1 VALWATK
8 GKRSWLS
15 TLARKLFILFCVKKW
30 LLLPL
35 LLSAVPAAAQLV
47 DTFADGNFTQNP
59 IWTGDVVSF
68 QVNAAQQLQTNGP
81 AVTGTA
87 LQLVTPCAATTGTTW
102 EFWANLKLATSGG
115 NYADVWLMA
124 DQPDLKAS
132 STKGY
137 FVRLGGTTDEV
148 SLFRKDATG
157 SPVYVING
165 ADGTLKSTNNNL
177 VRVRVTRTVQN
188 QWKLEHDLT
197 GGVAYVSEGTAPDAT
212 HQRSAYCG
220 VYVTYSSANSKAF
233 YFDDFRVTDA
243 AAPLLVKAT
252 VPAAQQL
259 DLTFNETV
267 ALGQSASS
275 YRLSSGLA
283 ATTAQRDATDPSL
296 VHLTFAT
303 DLPFG
308 AITVEARDVAD
319 QFGNVAAGSLM
330 ATVQNNGFPV
340 LPKLN
345 QLLITEIMAD
355 ETPVVGLPA
364 SEFVE
369 IHNPSATALLDLA
382 GVRLLKP
389 GSTSSPAVFPA
400 GAVLLP
406 GEYAV
411 VCGSTRAAQF
421 VAYGKVFGLSNFPSL
436 TNAADQLVLL
446 GKDGRTL
453 FEISYSDAW
462 YKDTRKKDGGWTLEM
477 LNTANPC
484 GGLENW
490 AGSLDPSGGTPGRR
504 NSGQTATP
512 DRTAP
517 KLLRALALSATSVR
531 LFFAEKLD
539 SVGAAAP
546 ALYALSTGTVVVR
559 AAPISPDFRVV
570 DLTLGTPL
578 VPNQPLTVTAQRAI
592 DCAGNAAGPA
602 TSAPFALPVPVAP
615 GNVVVNEVLFNPRS
629 GGVDFVELLN
639 RSATYIDM
647 RGWQLGGQKTD
658 GSLAWEPIS
667 AEAWVLGPGQ
677 LVVLTTRPD
686 VVQAQYSTNN
696 PEAFLALPAL
706 PSYPD
711 ASGLVVVADAL
722 GKELDRYA
730 YDEKQHLALL
740 DSRDGVS
747 LERIRAAGPGLPVN
761 FHSAA
766 SSVGYATPGRP
777 NSQQQQSDPAGTGI
791 LTLEP
796 ELFTPDDDGQQ
807 DFTTLSYRLDGPGYV
822 GSVTIYDA
830 QGRLVRQLARNET
843 LPTTGFWRWDGLN
856 AQNQKAAVGYYVL
869 LVELFRADGG
879 AVA

>member
-1 VALWATK
+1 
-8 GKRSWLS
+8 
-15 TLARKLFILFCVKKW
+15 VKKW

-35 LLSAVPAAAQLV
+35 LLSAASAAAQLT

-59 IWTGDVVSF
+59 TWAGDVASF

-81 AVTGTA
+81 ATTGTV
-87 LQLVTPCAATTGTTW
+87 LQLVTPCTATTGTTW

-124 DQPDLKAS
+124 DQPDLKAAG
-132 STKGY
+132 TKGY

-148 SLFRKDATG
+148 ALFRKDATG
-157 SPVYVING
+157 SPVYVVNG

-188 QWKLEHDLT
+188 EWKLERDLT
-197 GGVAYVSEGTAPDAT
+197 GGVAYVSEGTATDAT
-212 HQRSAYCG
+212 HQRSAYFG
-220 VYVTYSSANSKAF
+220 VYATYSSTNSKAF

-243 AAPLLVKAT
+243 TPPLLVKAT
-252 VPAAQQL
+252 VPAAAQL
-259 DLTFNETV
+259 DVTFNEV
-267 ALGQSASS
+267 VGANQGASN
-275 YRLSSGLA
+275 YRLTTGLV
-283 ATTAQRDATDPSL
+283 ATAAQRDATDPTV
-296 VHLTFAT
+296 VHLTFAA
-303 DLPFG
+303 DLPLG
-308 AITVEARDVAD
+308 AVTVEARNVAD
-319 QFGNVAAGSLM
+319 QFGNVAAGPLT

-340 LPKLN
+340 APKLN
-345 QLLITEIMAD
+345 QLLVTEIMAD
-355 ETPVVGLPA
+355 ETPVVSLPA

-389 GSTSSPAVFPA
+389 GSTAAVFPA

-411 VCGSTRAAQF
+411 VCGSTRAPQF

-436 TNAADQLVLL
+436 SNAADQLVLR

-453 FEISYSDAW
+453 FEVSYADTW

-477 LNTANPC
+477 RDLKNPC
-484 GGLENW
+484 GGADNW
-490 AGSLDPSGGTPGRR
+490 TASLDPSGGTPGRP
-504 NSGQTATP
+504 NSVQAANP
-512 DRTAP
+512 DREAP
-517 KLLRALALSATSVR
+517 RLLRALALSETAVR

-539 SVGAAAP
+539 STAAATP
-546 ALYALSTGTVVVR
+546 GLYTLSTGTAVTR
-559 AAPISPDFRVV
+559 AAPVGPDFRVV
-570 DLTLGTPL
+570 DLTLGSSLTA
-578 VPNQPLTVTAQRAI
+578 NQPLTLTVQRAL
-592 DCAGNAAGPA
+592 DCVGNAAGPA
-602 TSAPFALPVPVAP
+602 TSATFALPVPVSP
-615 GNVVVNEVLFNPRS
+615 GDVVVNEILFNPRS

-639 RSATYIDM
+639 RSTNYVDM

-658 GSLAWEPIS
+658 GSLAWETIS
-667 AEAWVLGPGQ
+667 PGAWLLRPGQ
-677 LVVLTTRPD
+677 LVVLTTQPE
-686 VVQAQYSTNN
+686 VVQAHYATNDAH
-696 PEAFLALPAL
+696 AFLTMPSL

-711 ASGLVVVADAL
+711 AAGLVVMADAL

-730 YDEKQHLALL
+730 YTEKQHLALL

-747 LERIRAAGPGLPVN
+747 LERIRAIGPSLPVN

-777 NSQQQQSDPAGTGI
+777 NSQQQADPTGVGI

-796 ELFTPDDDGQQ
+796 ELFTPDNDGQQ
-807 DFTTLSYRLDGPGYV
+807 DFTTLSYQLDGPGYT

-830 QGRLVRQLARNET
+830 QGRLVRRLVRNET
-843 LPTTGFWRWDGLN
+843 LPTKGFWRWDGLTD
-856 AQNQKAAVGYYVL
+856 QNQKAAVGYYVL
-869 LVELFRADGG
+869 LVELFRANGG
-879 AVA
+879 EKHEYRKTVVVGARF